1 MISNMLR
8 FPFSMLDND
17 MDSLF
22 NPEVYRTLAGRVQ
35 SVYPPINISTT
46 DKSVDVYLFIAG
58 MKPDD
63 IELVIEKNMLSVSG
77 TRALPD
83 ATDEDKTSYR
93 QERFQG
99 KFKRV
104 ITLPEA
110 VDTESTQAV
119 YKDGVLHITIA
130 KRAETQPRQI
140 KISAQ

>member
-8 FPFSMLDND
+8 FPFAMFDND
-17 MDSLF
+17 VENLF
-22 NPEVYRTLAGRVQ
+22 FPGAYRSTERRFHAA
-35 SVYPPINISTT
+35 YPAINISTT
-46 DKSVDVYLFIAG
+46 DKSVDVYLFVAG
-58 MKPDD
+58 MNPDD

-77 TRALPD
+77 NRKLPD
-83 ATDEDKTSYR
+83 DADEHDRYR

-104 ITLPEA
+104 ITLPET
-110 VDTESTQAV
+110 VDTESTVAV

-130 KRAETQPRQI
+130 RRAETQPRQI